1 MYPPTRATF
10 DPKIPFL
17 AQMPSPPSPLRA
29 LVYKLNS
36 NPTRRQKVA
45 MPVQI
50 KTEPES
56 ETKKTTVSNSSS
68 SSNQPS
74 SLSAQ
79 PSLPTSNTTPNSA
92 IASTASNTSH
102 NNNQPA
108 LSQALANLF
117 QSQLANPTP
126 APNDNTQTPF
136 LDFENSKIEIH
147 IHVHPILRPSFP
159 TPVSLSQ
166 KLKRKRETAHSGED
180 LEADNMEREKE
191 RANQQLD
198 IKREPGHDAD
208 SGRSKKKAKLSHGF
222 GYSFGDRR
230 FRVDA
235 SVEDV
240 GVTTRSKKSGPRRP
254 SMGNRR

>member
-1 MYPPTRATF
+1 MYPPNRATF
-10 DPKIPFL
+10 DPRIPFL

-29 LVYKLNS
+29 LVYRLNS

-56 ETKKTTVSNSSS
+56 ETKTTRVTN
-68 SSNQPS
+68 
-74 SLSAQ
+74 SLSSINQAPSLSTQ
-79 PSLPTSNTTPNSA
+79 LSLPTSNTTPNSA
-92 IASTASNTSH
+92 ITSTASNTSH

-108 LSQALANLF
+108 LSQALAKFF
-117 QSQLANPTP
+117 QTQLANPTSSD
-126 APNDNTQTPF
+126 NDTAQPPF

-147 IHVHPILRPSFP
+147 IHVHPILRPAFP
-159 TPVSLSQ
+159 TPVSISQ

-198 IKREPGHDAD
+198 IKREPGRDAD

-235 SVEDV
+235 SVKDV
-240 GVTTRSKKSGPRRP
+240 GVTTRSRTSGPRRP